1 MGSGSS
7 GYNIRGTRG
16 SRDAGYAGGADHQ
29 HALAE
34 NAGLLRSAYPM
45 HEGYFGQK
53 SSTSRVRRIHSDEP
67 LATARDF
74 YRRAS
79 QGGVERASAAG
90 RPRITEMADGT
101 TVSFRET
108 SRDGSPVVEIHPP
121 TGIDTDGI
129 KYQKIHFMRNG
140 E

>member
-16 SRDAGYAGGADHQ
+16 ARDAGYAGGADHQ

-34 NAGLLRSAYPM
+34 NAGLLQSAYPM

-53 SSTSRVRRIHSDEP
+53 SGTSRVRRIYSDEP

-79 QGGVERASAAG
+79 YGGVERSAAG
-90 RPRITEMADGT
+90 RPRITNMADGA
-101 TVSFRET
+101 TVSFREA

-121 TGIDTDGI
+121 AGIDTGGI